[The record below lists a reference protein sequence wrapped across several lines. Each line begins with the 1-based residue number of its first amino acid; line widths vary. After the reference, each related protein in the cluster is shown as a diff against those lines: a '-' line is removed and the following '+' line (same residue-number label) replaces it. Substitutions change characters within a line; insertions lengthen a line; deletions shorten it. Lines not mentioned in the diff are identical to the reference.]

1 MSLLLLG
8 LLRHVV
14 SDKYVDVDFE
24 NANVELSKKYL
35 SKIVIHVDMY
45 ISKMLKKSNF
55 VHKIRFFL
63 VINRLLIT
71 AGVIFVLFLFTVVL
85 IYMYI

>member
-1 MSLLLLG
+1 MSILLLG

-24 NANVELSKKYL
+24 NSHEQKCQTCR
-35 SKIVIHVDMY
+35 HVNF
-45 ISKMLKKSNF
+45 KNGKKSL
-55 VHKIRFFL
+55 I
-63 VINRLLIT
+63 LLIP
-71 AGVIFVLFLFTVVL
+71 AGVTFVLFLFTVVL